1 MKIAI
6 TGGTGFV
13 GGPLAHRLLSDGH
26 KVVLLSRHGASA
38 TPDLG
43 AACARITKVA
53 TDLSEIEILKAAF
66 AGCDAVAH
74 CAGINRE
81 LGAQTYQR
89 VHIEATRNVVE
100 AARQAGVRRIALMSF
115 LRARPSCGSP
125 YHE

>member
-13 GGPLAHRLLSDGH
+13 GRNIARTLEADGH
-26 KVVLLSRHGASA
+26 ETVLLARGHDRTDPSIGDLPRSTLALIGAN
-38 TPDLG
+38 D
-43 AACARITKVA
+43 
-53 TDLSEIEILKAAF
+53 TDELAKAF

-89 VHIEATRNVVE
+89 VHIDGTRNIVQ
-100 AARQAGVRRIALMSF
+100 AARQAGVRKIILISF
-115 LRARPSCGSP
+115 LRARPDCGSG
-125 YHE
+125 